1 MRVKHVRV
9 WGLLVILLTASGAV
23 TPVEAQ
29 KSSTD
34 WPQFRGVNRDGISA
48 ETGLSMGWPEEGP
61 KEVWRQK
68 VGPGYSSI
76 SIVGEHGYT
85 MWAAELDG
93 EPTEFAVAFDI
104 ATGKELWRTP
114 VGERY
119 DNEFGDGPRSTPTV
133 DGKTVYVLSSR
144 GDLLALKLD
153 DGSEIWSMS
162 LTEKFGGQMPYFG
175 FSTSTLVDGNQ
186 LLIEGGGPDGKA
198 YASLN
203 KKTGEVNWTSGSP
216 PDSGPGYNSPIAV
229 TMGGERRYVYLLGDK
244 MTCMDDK
251 GNEVWTHPWPY
262 PGETHAM
269 PIFVPPN
276 KIYASGA
283 EGVGAQLVAV
293 TEDGG
298 KATVE
303 EVWKTRLMKNHFSSA
318 VIVDGYVYGFDNATL
333 RAISVEDGETAWAKR
348 GYGKGSLIYADGHL
362 LVLSDKGLL
371 LSIEATPEAYREKGR
386 VQALSGKC
394 WTNPTLSAGKL
405 YLRNHDEMVVYDLTR

>member
-1 MRVKHVRV
+1 
-9 WGLLVILLTASGAV
+9 VILLTASGAV

-34 WPQFRGVNRDGISA
+34 WPQFRGANRDGISA

-76 SIVGEHGYT
+76 SIVGDRGYT

-104 ATGKELWRTP
+104 ATGKGLWRTP

-162 LTEKFGGQMPYFG
+162 LTEQFGGQMPYFG